1 MARTETIKDS
11 AFRPIAI
18 LTYEDN
24 GDIKVQDWSSRMIVG
39 YYRKSRDV
47 TTDFYGRI
55 IARGNAVG
63 MLIGR
68 K

>member
-24 GDIKVQDWSSRMIVG
+24 GDIKVQDWQSRMTVG

-47 TTDFYGRI
+47 TTDFYGKI

>member
-11 AFRPIAI
+11 AYRPIAI

-24 GDIKVQDWSSRMIVG
+24 GDIKVQDWQSRMIVG
-39 YYRKSRDV
+39 YSRKSRDV
-47 TTDFYGRI
+47 TTDFHGRI
-55 IARGNAVG
+55 IARGNVVG

>member
-1 MARTETIKDS
+1 MARTETIKDAS
-11 AFRPIAI
+11 FRNIAI

-24 GDIKVQDWSSRMIVG
+24 GDIKVQDWQSRMVLG

-55 IARGNAVG
+55 LYRGNAVS
-63 MLIGR
+63 MLFGR

>member
-24 GDIKVQDWSSRMIVG
+24 GDIKVQDWQSRMTVG

>member
-1 MARTETIKDS
+1 MAKSETIKDFS
-11 AFRPIAI
+11 GRFIAI
-18 LTYEDN
+18 YDYHDN
-24 GDIKVQDWSSRMIVG
+24 GDITVRDWQSRMILG

-47 TTDFYGRI
+47 TTDFSGKVLC
-55 IARGNAVG
+55 RGNAVG

>member
-11 AFRPIAI
+11 AFRPISI

-24 GDIKVQDWSSRMIVG
+24 GDIKVQDWQSRMTVG

-47 TTDFYGRI
+47 TTDFYGRVLYK
-55 IARGNAVG
+55 GNAVG

>member
-1 MARTETIKDS
+1 MARTEIIRDA
-11 AFRPIAI
+11 AFRNIAI

-24 GDIKVQDWSSRMIVG
+24 GDIKVQDWQSRMVLG

-55 IARGNAVG
+55 LYRGNAVS
-63 MLIGR
+63 MLFGR